1 MSSSVRMQVR
11 FPTEWILPSLIK
23 WTAFVLIGEVVWLGL
38 LYPLVPTSP
47 VAWVVTL
54 LLPIPIAAYA
64 YLVVRIIHWIAPQSP
79 ARIWKQALAALLA
92 ISVGAIVFVAVYV
105 AQHQL
110 LGQFHY
116 GYLRQR

>member
-1 MSSSVRMQVR
+1 MQLRLPPDWVL
-11 FPTEWILPSLIK
+11 PTLIK
-23 WTAFVLIGEVVWLGL
+23 WTASLLIGEVAWFGL
-38 LYPLVPTSP
+38 LYPLVPTSR
-47 VAWVVTL
+47 VAWIVTL

-64 YLVVRIIHWIAPQSP
+64 YLAVRTIHWVAPQRP
-79 ARIWKQALAALLA
+79 ARMWRQALAVLLA
-92 ISVGAIVFVAVYV
+92 VSVGAIIFVAVYV